1 MSDETADQGQG
12 RAGPAQILDDMPAF
26 RPEKKK
32 SLLRRIFV
40 SVLKGLALLFVTFHA
55 YALSGKFIGPPAT
68 ILMAQRALAGEDVR
82 RDWVSLE
89 EISPH
94 LVRAVIAAEDAKFC
108 THPGIDFE
116 AVRKAADHN
125 KKSKKRRGGSTV
137 TQQTAKNV
145 FFWNGGGMVRK
156 AGEAWMALIIDK
168 VWGKRRVME
177 VYLNVAEWGDGLFGA
192 EAAAQA
198 RFGKSAKDLTRLEAA
213 RLAAVLPSPN
223 KWSADKPGPYVRK
236 RTGTLQAR
244 MNVVES
250 EGYAACVLKDEAIPA
265 PRKPSKGEPKS
276 PVPEPVMPDL
286 PDAPEGDLIA
296 DEDVAGAAEAAVAG
310 ANDAGIS
317 ETPGD
322 PLDAM
327 LEEVMTEPAPDVPV
341 VEPAPETQPPADPPA
356 ATPVEAPAE

>member
-1 MSDETADQGQG
+1 MSQRDEA
-12 RAGPAQILDDMPAF
+12 AGDPALAAF
-26 RPEKKK
+26 PKFRNEKKK
-32 SLLRRIFV
+32 SLPRRLFF
-40 SVLKGLALLFVTFHA
+40 SVLKVLAVLFLTFHTYALALKFV
-55 YALSGKFIGPPAT
+55 GPPGT
-68 ILMAQRALAGEDVR
+68 ILMVQRGLAGEDVR
-82 RDWVSLE
+82 RNWVSLDE
-89 EISPH
+89 MSPH

-116 AVRKAADHN
+116 AVQKAAEHN

-156 AGEAWMALIIDK
+156 AGEAWMALLIDK

-250 EGYAACVLKDEAIPA
+250 EGYAACVLKDEAA
-265 PRKPSKGEPKS
+265 PKVRKPQPGEPKT
-276 PVPEPVMPDL
+276 PAPEPVMPEL
-286 PDAPEGDLIA
+286 PEAPEEDLIA
-296 DEDVAGAAEAAVAG
+296 DGEDADAAEAAVAG
-310 ANDAGIS
+310 AVEGEAPVS
-317 ETPGD
+317 AD
-322 PLDAM
+322 PLDT
-327 LEEVMTEPAPDVPV
+327 LLEDVLTDPPPTEEVPAPVTEIEPLPAEPAPD
-341 VEPAPETQPPADPPA
+341 
-356 ATPVEAPAE
+356 APAETPANP